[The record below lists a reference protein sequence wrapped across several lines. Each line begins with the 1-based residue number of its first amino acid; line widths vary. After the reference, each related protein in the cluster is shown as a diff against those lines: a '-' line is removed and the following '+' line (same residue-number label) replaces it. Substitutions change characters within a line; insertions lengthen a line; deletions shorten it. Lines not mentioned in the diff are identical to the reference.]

1 MGSWILDTKSRPGIF
16 AMRLEGNFSPSDM
29 REFVVQHNT
38 GVDSYGQKPYRV
50 FVDIRALQPLSP
62 ECTALMEKAKQH
74 SASRPNFQGS
84 AVLASSSVV
93 AMQHRRTSTSGGVMD
108 TELISDSEEACL
120 QHLASVT
127 RAPGT

>member
-1 MGSWILDTKSRPGIF
+1 MGSWTLDIKSRPGVF
-16 AMRLEGNFSPSDM
+16 AMRLEGNFSTADM
-29 REFVVQHNT
+29 REFVAQHNA
-38 GVDSYGQKPYRV
+38 GVDSFGSKPYRV

-74 SASRPNFQGS
+74 SASRPSFQGS

-108 TELISDSEEACL
+108 TELISDSEEACW
-120 QHLASVT
+120 QHLAAVK
-127 RAPGT
+127 REA

>member
-1 MGSWILDTKSRPGIF
+1 MGSWTLDTKSRPGIF
-16 AMRLEGNFSPSDM
+16 AIRLEGNFSPSDM
-29 REFVVQHNT
+29 
-38 GVDSYGQKPYRV
+38 RV

-74 SASRPNFQGS
+74 SAGRPNFQGS

-108 TELISDSEEACL
+108 TELISDSEEACW

-127 RAPGT
+127 RATEP